1 MSERLDPFNTVVT
14 NHIVRQMQHEYNCKC
29 FQCISHA
36 KASMAWLNEN
46 RQYTRAND
54 RYREEEVIRGM
65 AKVETQEQ
73 LDSRMMNM
81 LGEPDIERMLAMV
94 GQNYGELLGTLEG
107 DPGDEQFFG

>member
-1 MSERLDPFNTVVT
+1 
-14 NHIVRQMQHEYNCKC
+14 
-29 FQCISHA
+29 
-36 KASMAWLNEN
+36 
-46 RQYTRAND
+46 
-54 RYREEEVIRGM
+54 M